1 VSKAGVQL
9 FGSPCRLVA
18 SSIKKILFIEDEMRL
33 HKNFEELFKTED
45 FELISSYDG
54 ESGLKL
60 AEETTPDL
68 ILLDLILPRKNGFE
82 VLKEIKS
89 NPRLSNIPV
98 IVLTNVGG
106 VQDIERALSL
116 GAHVYL
122 EKANCSLDDI
132 LGKIK
137 ETLKKYEH

>member
-1 VSKAGVQL
+1 M
-9 FGSPCRLVA
+9 
-18 SSIKKILFIEDEMRL
+18 KKILFIEDEMRL
-33 HKNFEELFKTED
+33 HKNFEELFKTEN

-82 VLKEIKS
+82 VLKELKN

-98 IVLTNVGG
+98 IILTNVGG
-106 VQDIERALSL
+106 AQDVEKALSL
-116 GAHVYL
+116 GASAYL
-122 EKANCSLDDI
+122 EKANCFLDDI
-132 LGKIK
+132 FEKIK
-137 ETLKKYEH
+137 EILKKYEH

>member
-1 VSKAGVQL
+1 M
-9 FGSPCRLVA
+9 
-18 SSIKKILFIEDEMRL
+18 KKILFIEDEMRL
-33 HKNFEELFKTED
+33 HKNFEELFKTEN

-54 ESGLKL
+54 ESGLRL

-82 VLKEIKS
+82 VLKELKN

-106 VQDIERALSL
+106 VQDIEKALSL
-116 GAHVYL
+116 GAHTFL
-122 EKANCSLDDI
+122 EKVNYSLDDV
-132 LGKIK
+132 LEKIK
-137 ETLKKYEH
+137 EILKKYEH

>member
-1 VSKAGVQL
+1 M
-9 FGSPCRLVA
+9 
-18 SSIKKILFIEDEMRL
+18 KKILFIEDEMRL
-33 HKNFEELFKTED
+33 HKNFEELFKTEN

-82 VLKEIKS
+82 VLKELKS
-89 NPRLSNIPV
+89 NPRLANIPV

-106 VQDIERALSL
+106 IQDIERALSL
-116 GAHVYL
+116 GAYTYL
-122 EKANCSLDDI
+122 EKANYSLDDV
-132 LGKIK
+132 LEKIK
-137 ETLKKYEH
+137 ETLKKYERRRTI

>member
-1 VSKAGVQL
+1 M
-9 FGSPCRLVA
+9 
-18 SSIKKILFIEDEMRL
+18 IKKILFIEDEMRL

-54 ESGLKL
+54 ESGLRL

-82 VLKEIKS
+82 VLKELKS
-89 NPRLSNIPV
+89 NPRLASIPV
-98 IVLTNVGG
+98 IALTNLGG
-106 VQDIERALSL
+106 FQDAQRALSL
-116 GAHVYL
+116 GACDYL
-122 EKANCSLDDI
+122 VKANCSLEDI
-132 LGKIK
+132 LEKIR